1 MSQRPGKT
9 ETSKAPKLKLTA
21 AKPRKIK
28 AALKAWGDA
37 SDRVNLDP
45 LELDAAPVWVENALA
60 EVVKVVLPGNRL
72 PANGAWNLELVG
84 ELMGRLE
91 AFGRLCA
98 GEIVMGAEVQA
109 EHDRFQKFVDSLPQS
124 PERTARAKMLV
135 RDINARFE
143 AVQEHIP
150 VVMKAALAS
159 SHDDSVKFQKGL
171 LRGLNLSPDELI
183 SANVFERHTRTFY
196 VLALFW
202 RAWVKCKSLREV
214 YDHLCKAVGERQ
226 IGSFKAFEK
235 RVAEKIGFRI
245 RGRGRPPGKK

>member
-109 EHDRFQKFVDSLPQS
+109 EHDL
-124 PERTARAKMLV
+124 
-135 RDINARFE
+135 
-143 AVQEHIP
+143 
-150 VVMKAALAS
+150 
-159 SHDDSVKFQKGL
+159 
-171 LRGLNLSPDELI
+171 
-183 SANVFERHTRTFY
+183 
-196 VLALFW
+196 
-202 RAWVKCKSLREV
+202 
-214 YDHLCKAVGERQ
+214 
-226 IGSFKAFEK
+226 
-235 RVAEKIGFRI
+235 
-245 RGRGRPPGKK
+245 